1 MPKQTGTKSAR
12 RRTPQTRNGTLPEA
26 QHVVFPD
33 GIVSSGL
40 PAVQKTCE
48 QVGLGFDPWQEGV
61 AKYALAKDAS
71 GDYAA
76 DTVVLSIPR
85 QVGKTYLVGALVFA
99 DCIIH
104 PGTTT
109 VWTAHRFKVARE
121 TFKQLKGVAELPS
134 LLPHVDPNDIYTA
147 AGNES
152 ITFRNGSRV
161 LFAARERGAIR
172 GFSKVRRLILDEAQ
186 ILTEDALSDL
196 APTMNQA
203 VNPQMILMGTPPK
216 PADPGESFTN
226 LRAQALDGGAEG
238 LVYIEMSADPGSD
251 YDDRDAWRRANPSF
265 PSRTPA
271 KAILR
276 LRKLLSDEDFGR
288 EALGIWGTQG
298 GGRVISADVWRELIY
313 EGRPSADVA
322 FAVDVPPERDKA
334 TVAVASNVAGG
345 VHVELIDQRAGT
357 DWVAKRVA
365 ELVKKWRPRAVMLDP
380 AGPAGSLIVPLGNGG
395 VEPQLVGGREMA
407 QACGA
412 LFDLVMSGQLR
423 HLDDPVLNLAVD
435 AGRRRR
441 VGDAWAWHRR
451 DTSADISPLVAVTLA
466 VAGLGK
472 PQPRVKSNRASF
484 V

>member
-1 MPKQTGTKSAR
+1 M
-12 RRTPQTRNGTLPEA
+12 
-26 QHVVFPD
+26 VFPD

-40 PAVQKTCE
+40 PAVQRTCE
-48 QVGLGFDPWQEGV
+48 QVGLGFDPWQQGV
-61 AKYALAKDAS
+61 AKYILAKDAS

-99 DCIIH
+99 DCIIN

-216 PADPGESFTN
+216 PTDPGESFTN
-226 LRAQALDGGAEG
+226 LRTQALDGGAEG
-238 LVYIEMSADPGSD
+238 LVYIEMSADSGSD

-265 PSRTPA
+265 PSRTPE

-298 GGRVISADVWRELIY
+298 GGRVISADAWRELVWD
-313 EGRPSADVA
+313 GRPSSDVA

-334 TVAVASNVAGG
+334 TVAVASNVRDG
-345 VHVELIDQRAGT
+345 VHVELIEQRAGT
-357 DWVAKRVA
+357 DWVAKRVG
-365 ELVKKWRPRAVMLDP
+365 ELVKKWGPRAVMLDP
-380 AGPAGSLIVPLGNGG
+380 AGPAGSLIVPLGNVG

-407 QACGA
+407 QACGGF
-412 LFDLVMSGQLR
+412 FDLVMSGQLK

-472 PQPRVKSNRASF
+472 PKPKVKSNRASF

>member
-1 MPKQTGTKSAR
+1 
-12 RRTPQTRNGTLPEA
+12 
-26 QHVVFPD
+26 
-33 GIVSSGL
+33 
-40 PAVQKTCE
+40 
-48 QVGLGFDPWQEGV
+48 LGFDPWQEGI
-61 AKYALAKDAS
+61 ARYALAKDES
-71 GDYAA
+71 GEYAA

-99 DCIIH
+99 DSIIN

-121 TFKQLKGVAELPS
+121 TFKQLKAVAEMPS
-134 LLPHVDPNDIYTA
+134 LLPHVDPDDIYTA

-216 PADPGESFTN
+216 PTDPGESFTN
-226 LRAQALDGGAEG
+226 LRRQALDGGAEG
-238 LVYIEMSADPGSD
+238 LLYVELSAEPGCD
-251 YDDRDAWRRANPSF
+251 YDDEANWREANPSY
-265 PSRTPA
+265 PLRTPK

-276 LRKLLSDEDFGR
+276 LRKLLSDDDFGR
-288 EALGIWGTQG
+288 EALGIWGMQG
-298 GGRVISADVWRELIY
+298 GGRVIGEDVWAGLS
-313 EGRPSADVA
+313 GRSKPSDDVA

-334 TVAVASNVAGG
+334 VVAVASNVAGG
-345 VHVELIDQRAGT
+345 VHVELIDQRSGT
-357 DWVAKRVA
+357 DWVAGRVG
-365 ELVKKWRPRAVMLDP
+365 ELVKKWGPRAVMLDP
-380 AGPAGSLIVPLGNGG
+380 AGPAGSLIVPLGNAG

-407 QACGA
+407 QACGH
-412 LFDLVMSGQLR
+412 LFDLVMSGQLI

-472 PQPRVKSNRASF
+472 PRPKVKSNRASF